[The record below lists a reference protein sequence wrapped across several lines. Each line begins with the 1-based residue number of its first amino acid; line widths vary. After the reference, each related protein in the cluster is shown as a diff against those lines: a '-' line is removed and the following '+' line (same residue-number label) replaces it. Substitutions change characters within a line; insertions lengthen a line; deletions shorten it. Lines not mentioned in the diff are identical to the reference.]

1 MKPLGKITK
10 SAMVKRLMDLLPKEL
25 AVEEDLYDRDNEALS
40 DMYLITTGQLF
51 EVIDDIN
58 D

>member
-25 AVEEDLYDRDNEALS
+25 AVKEDLYDRDNEALS

-51 EVIDDIN
+51 EVIN
-58 D
+58 DKND

>member
-1 MKPLGKITK
+1 MKKLGKITK

-51 EVIDDIN
+51 EVIN
-58 D
+58 DKND

>member
-10 SAMVKRLMDLLPKEL
+10 SAMVRRLMDLLPKEL

-40 DMYLITTGQLF
+40 DMYLITTGQMF
-51 EVIDDIN
+51 EVIDD
-58 D
+58 

>member
-25 AVEEDLYDRDNEALS
+25 AVKEDLYDRDNEALS

>member
-40 DMYLITTGQLF
+40 DMYLITTGQMF
-51 EVIDDIN
+51 EVIDDKN
-58 D
+58 N

>member
-51 EVIDDIN
+51 EVIN
-58 D
+58 DKND

>member
-25 AVEEDLYDRDNEALS
+25 AVKEDLYDHDNETLS

>member
-1 MKPLGKITK
+1 
-10 SAMVKRLMDLLPKEL
+10 MVKRLMDLLPKEL
-25 AVEEDLYDRDNEALS
+25 AVEEDLYDHDTETLS

-51 EVIDDIN
+51 EVIDDKN

>member
-1 MKPLGKITK
+1 MKKLGKITK

-25 AVEEDLYDRDNEALS
+25 AVEEDLYDHDNETLS

-51 EVIDDIN
+51 EVLDD
-58 D
+58 